1 MERLKGGVLK
11 YSLGVQRFVA
21 SSGIVNLFVRVSY
34 CETEGKRERERE
46 RDTRTTSENRD
57 LYLFEREI

>member
-46 RDTRTTSENRD
+46 R
-57 LYLFEREI
+57 ERYAQNF